1 VSGLKQRLPGSPVNY
16 QLRADLNAEP
26 AGRIRFCGQLI
37 AGANGIN
44 AKREGGELGCRLI
57 NKMKIIERL
66 SAT

>member
-44 AKREGGELGCRLI
+44 AKREGGELGLP
-57 NKMKIIERL
+57 
-66 SAT
+66 SYQ